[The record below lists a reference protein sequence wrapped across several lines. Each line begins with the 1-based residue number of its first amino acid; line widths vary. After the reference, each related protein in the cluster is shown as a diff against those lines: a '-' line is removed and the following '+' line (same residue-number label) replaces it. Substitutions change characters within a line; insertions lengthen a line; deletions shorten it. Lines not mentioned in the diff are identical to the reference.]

1 MLEDLIQELPTKP
14 NFLVVDDE
22 EELRYLLKEFLKT
35 YNLQVEEADSEKKAL
50 EIFKEKGPFTI
61 LITDIVMPG
70 GGGLTLIQKIKEIS
84 PETMILAMTGYARNY
99 GYVDVVAAGAD
110 DLIQKPFSLEE
121 LEARLARI
129 IREWT
134 LKEKLKALSIRDA
147 LTEIFN
153 RRHFEERLQEETY
166 RALRQGYPL
175 CLFMIDVDH
184 FKLYNDTR
192 GHREG
197 DILLKSLAD
206 ILCRYTREKVDQPFR
221 YGGDEFVVL
230 LPYTD
235 LEEALK
241 VAQRILNTYRERG
254 FNPTTLSI
262 GIAKLIPQESARKS
276 ADDLVRRADKAM
288 YRAKNNGGNQ
298 IEIDPESKKV

>member
-1 MLEDLIQELPTKP
+1 MLKDLIQELPTKP

-50 EIFKEKGPFTI
+50 EVFKEKGPFTI

-84 PETMILAMTGYARNY
+84 PETMILAMTGYTRNY

-153 RRHFEERLQEETY
+153 RRHFEERLLEETY

-206 ILCRYTREKVDQPFR
+206 ILCRCTREKVDQPFR

-262 GIAKLIPQESARKS
+262 GIAKLIPRESARKS

-288 YRAKNNGGNQ
+288 YRAKNSGGNQ

>member
-1 MLEDLIQELPTKP
+1 
-14 NFLVVDDE
+14 
-22 EELRYLLKEFLKT
+22 
-35 YNLQVEEADSEKKAL
+35 
-50 EIFKEKGPFTI
+50 
-61 LITDIVMPG
+61 MPG
-70 GGGLTLIQKIKEIS
+70 GDGLTLIRKIKEIS

-121 LEARLARI
+121 FEARLARI
-129 IREWT
+129 IKEWI

-153 RRHFEERLQEETY
+153 RRHFEERLQEETH

-206 ILCRYTREKVDQPFR
+206 ILCRCTREKVDQPFR

-230 LPYTD
+230 LPHTD
-235 LEEALK
+235 LEGALK

-262 GIAKLIPQESARKS
+262 GIAKLIPRESARKS
-276 ADDLVRRADKAM
+276 ADDLVRRADEAM
-288 YRAKNNGGNQ
+288 YRAKNSGGNQ